1 MLEHYAWPNT
11 WGEETQPGKIL
22 FGGALRVKHYY
33 IVAVQHYEAGHASCI
48 SRCVQCVAGQDL
60 LLRANATQP
69 RRFGGKYPSYVRS
82 AAAAE
87 YKRLPSSKSN
97 LLLALSQICNN
108 NLIPGVSS
116 RYPDIYVQIWT
127 LLTIDGFYIFS
138 RVVSTSS
145 WMGGFWRRPAVARS
159 ANGMCKLR
167 ACCA

>member
-1 MLEHYAWPNT
+1 M
-11 WGEETQPGKIL
+11 
-22 FGGALRVKHYY
+22 
-33 IVAVQHYEAGHASCI
+33 
-48 SRCVQCVAGQDL
+48 QCVAGWDL

-82 AAAAE
+82 AAAAAE

-108 NLIPGVSS
+108 NLIPGVRN

-145 WMGGFWRRPAVARS
+145 WMVFGGAQQWRDLQMECVSCERAAHENRARHFHNS
-159 ANGMCKLR
+159 LRVVKLET
-167 ACCA
+167 